1 VSPVTGNVTHTE
13 KNKNKKIR
21 NKENKKGERSL
32 SIVLNERRRRNKIT
46 EVVGPNLLFFF
57 VFFFNSRFTLNYK
70 CGLS

>member
-1 VSPVTGNVTHTE
+1 VSPVTVNVTHTE

-46 EVVGPNLLFFF
+46 EVVGPNLLLLFF
-57 VFFFNSRFTLNYK
+57 SPAGSL
-70 CGLS
+70 